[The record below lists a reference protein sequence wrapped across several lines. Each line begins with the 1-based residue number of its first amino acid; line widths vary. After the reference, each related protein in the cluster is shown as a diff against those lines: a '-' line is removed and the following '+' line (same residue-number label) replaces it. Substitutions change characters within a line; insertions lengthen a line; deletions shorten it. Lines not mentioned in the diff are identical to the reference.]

1 MSITLDIFRAWRN
14 PAAFLREKLTFG
26 AREDRALALA
36 VGGAALL
43 YVAQWPRLAREAFEL
58 AEQTKVDNIPADQVP
73 GLDALL
79 GINLFGFVFI
89 LPLVLYAV
97 ALLAHGVAKALRG
110 RGSSYGSRLATFWAV
125 FSAAPAFLFNGLV
138 LGLVGPGPAATVVG
152 ILVLILLVYLWLGML
167 IGAHR

>member
-1 MSITLDIFRAWRN
+1 MLMNFVQPFSSAVCC
-14 PAAFLREKLTFG
+14 
-26 AREDRALALA
+26 ALA
-36 VGGAALL
+36 
-43 YVAQWPRLAREAFEL
+43 
-58 AEQTKVDNIPADQVP
+58 N
-73 GLDALL
+73 
-79 GINLFGFVFI
+79 
-89 LPLVLYAV
+89 
-97 ALLAHGVAKALRG
+97 LLAHGVAKALRG